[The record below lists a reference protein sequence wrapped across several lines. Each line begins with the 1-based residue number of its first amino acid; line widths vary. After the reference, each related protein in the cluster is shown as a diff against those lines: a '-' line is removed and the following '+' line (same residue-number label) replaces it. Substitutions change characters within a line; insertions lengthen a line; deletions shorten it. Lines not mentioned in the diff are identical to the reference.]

1 MIKIGLVGY
10 GRIGK
15 QIAALMKTK
24 GLEPVAIIDLY
35 ADGATAKEISKESIN
50 GADVIIDFS
59 SPDAVMENIEK
70 YVQLGVNAVIGT
82 TGWFDN
88 IDKVKKLAENKIGLI
103 WSGNFS
109 LGVNLYFK
117 IVEYASNLIGN
128 LAGDSYDPMVHEFH
142 HNQKK
147 DSPSGTALMI
157 ADLVKAGFST
167 KDSIVTEKLNRK
179 REDNELH
186 VSSTRGG
193 YIPGTHIVMF
203 DSLVDTIELKH
214 TARSRDG
221 FVSGAL
227 TAAFWIADKKGFY
240 NFSEIFNSI
249 QQ

>member
-1 MIKIGLVGY
+1 MVKIGLVGY

-15 QIAALMKTK
+15 QIADLMKTK
-24 GLEPVAIIDLY
+24 GLVPAAIVDPC
-35 ADGATAKEISKESIN
+35 ADGATAKEINRESLN
-50 GADVIIDFS
+50 NANVIIDFS
-59 SPDAVMENIEK
+59 SPDVIMENIEK
-70 YVQLGVNAVIGT
+70 YIQLGINAVIGT

-88 IDKVKKLAENKIGLI
+88 IDKVKKLTENKIGLI

-147 DSPSGTALMI
+147 DSPSGTAIMI
-157 ADLVKAGFST
+157 ADLVKAGFNV
-167 KDSIVTEKLNRK
+167 KDSIVTERLDRK

-214 TARSRDG
+214 TARSREG
-221 FVSGAL
+221 FVVGAL

-240 NFSEIFNSI
+240 NFSEIFNTI
-249 QQ
+249 Q

>member
-1 MIKIGLVGY
+1 MLKIGLVGY
-10 GRIGK
+10 GRMGK
-15 QIAALMKTK
+15 QIACVMKSK
-24 GLEPVAIIDLY
+24 DLIPAAIIDPY
-35 ADGATAKEISKESIN
+35 APDATAKEINKKTLSDV
-50 GADVIIDFS
+50 DVIIDFS
-59 SPDAVMENIEK
+59 SPDVIMENIEK

-88 IDKVKKLAENKIGLI
+88 IDKVKNLVADKIGLI

-117 IVEYASNLIGN
+117 MVEYASKLVGN
-128 LAGDSYDPMVHEFH
+128 LAGDTYDPMIHEFH

-147 DSPSGTALMI
+147 DSPSGTAIMI
-157 ADLVKAGFST
+157 ADLVKAGFNT
-167 KDSIVTEKLNRK
+167 KNSIITEKLDRK

-193 YIPGTHIVMF
+193 YIPGTHMVMF

-221 FVSGAL
+221 FASGAV
-227 TAAFWIADKKGFY
+227 TAALWLAGKKGFY
-240 NFSEIFNSI
+240 NFSEIFNTI
-249 QQ
+249 

>member
-15 QIAALMKTK
+15 KIAELMKTK
-24 GLEPVAIIDLY
+24 EMEPVAIIDPY
-35 ADGATAKEISKESIN
+35 APGATAKEITENSLN
-50 GADVIIDFS
+50 NADVVIDFS
-59 SPDAVMENIEK
+59 SPDVVIEHIEK
-70 YVQLGVNAVIGT
+70 YVQFGINAVIGT
-82 TGWFDN
+82 TGWFDS
-88 IDKVKKLAENKIGLI
+88 IDRIKKLAENKIGLV

-157 ADLVKAGFST
+157 ADLVKAGFGT
-167 KDSIVTEKLNRK
+167 KDSVVTQRLDRK

-221 FVSGAL
+221 FVAGAL
-227 TAAFWIADKKGFY
+227 TAALWIADKKGFY

-249 QQ
+249 H

>member
-1 MIKIGLVGY
+1 MLKIGLVGY
-10 GRIGK
+10 GRMGK
-15 QIAALMKTK
+15 QIACLMESKKMT
-24 GLEPVAIIDLY
+24 PAVIVDPY
-35 ADGATAKEISKESIN
+35 AEGATAKEINKETV
-50 GADVIIDFS
+50 GDVDVIIDFS
-59 SPDAVMENIEK
+59 SPDVIMEHIEK

-82 TGWFDN
+82 TGCFDN
-88 IDKVKKLAENKIGLI
+88 IDKVKQLAQDKIGLI

-117 IVEYASNLIGN
+117 MVEYASKLVGS

-147 DSPSGTALMI
+147 DSPSGTAIMI
-157 ADLVKAGFST
+157 ADLVKAGFET
-167 KDSIVTEKLNRK
+167 KDSIVTEKLDRK

-193 YIPGTHIVMF
+193 YIPGTHLVMF
-203 DSLVDTIELKH
+203 DSMVDTIELKH

-227 TAAFWIADKKGFY
+227 TAALWIAGKKGFY
-240 NFSEIFNSI
+240 NFSEIFNTI
-249 QQ
+249 Q

>member
-1 MIKIGLVGY
+1 MVKIGLVGY
-10 GRIGK
+10 GRMGR
-15 QIAALMKTK
+15 QIAGLMKTK
-24 GLEPVAIIDLY
+24 GLEPVAIIDPY
-35 ADGATAKEISKESIN
+35 AEGTTAKKIDRESLN
-50 GADVIIDFS
+50 NANVVIDFS
-59 SPDAVMENIEK
+59 SPDVVMENIEN
-70 YVQLGVNAVIGT
+70 YIQLGINAVIGT

-88 IDKVKKLAENKIGLI
+88 IDTVKKRAENKIGLV

-117 IVEYASNLIGN
+117 IVEYAAHLIGN

-147 DSPSGTALMI
+147 DSPSGTAIMI
-157 ADLVKAGFST
+157 ADLVKTGFT
-167 KDSIVTEKLNRK
+167 AKDSIVTEKLDRK

-240 NFSEIFNSI
+240 NFSEIFNAI
-249 QQ
+249 Q